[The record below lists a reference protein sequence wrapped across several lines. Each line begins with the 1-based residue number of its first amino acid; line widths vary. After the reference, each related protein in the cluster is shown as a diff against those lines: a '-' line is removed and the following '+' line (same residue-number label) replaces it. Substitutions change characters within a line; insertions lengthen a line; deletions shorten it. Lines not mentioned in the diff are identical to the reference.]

1 MGAII
6 CQYQEQLKTR
16 FLPLDDNFLVL
27 IIFAAYSTFVSL
39 CTHRRT
45 MLKAPLREIYGKQ
58 KLNRHRKKRF
68 SRLQKIRT
76 FPTLLSVHKS
86 RGKVVLRPAKN
97 CPPCLKSTLLLLFS
111 SMIERLF
118 QSTSRDSPI
127 RQLGCLFVFCQFSI
141 PLRGVNQSF
150 QIMTYN
156 RNSKQMEEYSVKIDR
171 KIKPLLRS

>member
-27 IIFAAYSTFVSL
+27 IIFAAYSTLVSL

-58 KLNRHRKKRF
+58 KLNRQRKKRF
-68 SRLQKIRT
+68 SRLKNIRT

-86 RGKVVLRPAKN
+86 RGTVVLRPAKN
-97 CPPCLKSTLLLLFS
+97 CPPCLKSTLLCY
-111 SMIERLF
+111 SMIDRLF
-118 QSTSRDSPI
+118 QLTSRDSPA
-127 RQLGCLFVFCQFSI
+127 RQLGLLFRLLPIFFS
-141 PLRGVNQSF
+141 PER
-150 QIMTYN
+150 
-156 RNSKQMEEYSVKIDR
+156 SKSIFSENDI
-171 KIKPLLRS
+171 

>member
-58 KLNRHRKKRF
+58 KLNRHRKKGSVGF
-68 SRLQKIRT
+68 KKYV
-76 FPTLLSVHKS
+76 LSQ
-86 RGKVVLRPAKN
+86 
-97 CPPCLKSTLLLLFS
+97 LFFQFIS
-111 SMIERLF
+111 LVERLF
-118 QSTSRDSPI
+118 WDLRRTARHVWSPLYYVILFNDWTIVPIDVTWLSRSSTWLPFRLLPIFYSPERGKSI
-127 RQLGCLFVFCQFSI
+127 FSDNDI
-141 PLRGVNQSF
+141 
-150 QIMTYN
+150 
-156 RNSKQMEEYSVKIDR
+156 
-171 KIKPLLRS
+171 

>member
-6 CQYQEQLKTR
+6 CQYQEQLKTG

-58 KLNRHRKKRF
+58 KVNRHRKKSF

-76 FPTLLSVHKS
+76 FPTLLSVRKS
-86 RGKVVLRPAKN
+86 RGKVVLRPAKK
-97 CPPCLKSTLLLLFS
+97 CPPCLKSTLLCYSLQWLNDCSNRGHVLSSSSTWLPFRLLPIFYSPERGKSIFS
-111 SMIERLF
+111 DNDI
-118 QSTSRDSPI
+118 
-127 RQLGCLFVFCQFSI
+127 
-141 PLRGVNQSF
+141 
-150 QIMTYN
+150 
-156 RNSKQMEEYSVKIDR
+156 
-171 KIKPLLRS
+171 

>member
-6 CQYQEQLKTR
+6 YQYQKQLKTR

-58 KLNRHRKKRF
+58 KLNRHRKKNF

-76 FPTLLSVHKS
+76 FPTLLSVRKS
-86 RGKVVLRPAKN
+86 RGKVVLRPAKK
-97 CPPCLKSTLLLLFS
+97 CPPCLKSTLLCYSLQWLNDCSNRGHVTLQFVKLAAFS
-111 SMIERLF
+111 SFANFLF
-118 QSTSRDSPI
+118 PWE
-127 RQLGCLFVFCQFSI
+127 G
-141 PLRGVNQSF
+141 
-150 QIMTYN
+150 
-156 RNSKQMEEYSVKIDR
+156 
-171 KIKPLLRS
+171 